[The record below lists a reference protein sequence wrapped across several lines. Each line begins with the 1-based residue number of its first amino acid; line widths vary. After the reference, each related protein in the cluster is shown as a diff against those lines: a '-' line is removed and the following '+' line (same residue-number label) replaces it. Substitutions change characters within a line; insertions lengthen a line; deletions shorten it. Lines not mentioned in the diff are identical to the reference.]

1 MSVRPRAK
9 KTWLLVII
17 LGLLLF
23 MGANPPASKEPP
35 KSGDI
40 YKKLRLF
47 ADVLDI
53 VQKNYVEPVNSDDLI
68 YGAIDGMLNKLDPH
82 SSFMPPDAYKE
93 LQIETKGKFEG
104 IGIEIT
110 MKDEI
115 LTVVSPIEGTPA
127 DRAGLK
133 AGDKI
138 IKIDGQT
145 TKAMSLVDA
154 VKKMRGTKGTEVV
167 ITIFREGMNKPQ
179 DFKIV
184 RDVIPIASVKSRLL
198 EDGYGYMR
206 ITNFRDKT
214 APDMIAALKELE
226 KGKAPLRGLVLDLRN
241 NPGGLLDQAVDVAD
255 EFLNDGLIV
264 YTDGRIKS
272 QNMKFTATKKD
283 QPRHRYPI
291 VVLVN
296 EGSASASEI
305 VAGALQDHKRA
316 LVLGEQTFGKGS
328 VQTVIPLEDGSG
340 LRLTTA
346 RYYTPSGRC
355 IQATGIVPDV
365 IMAQTVLA
373 KADKPE
379 GGPHER
385 LREADLE
392 RHLTNPSQG
401 AQPPKG
407 DEERP
412 AAEEGEGQP
421 QGGQKSLEEDAQ
433 LASALRLLKSWQIF
447 SQVKVN

>member
-1 MSVRPRAK
+1 MSINPKAK
-9 KTWLLVII
+9 KAWLLVAV
-17 LGLLLF
+17 LGLLLLV
-23 MGANPPASKEPP
+23 GANQPASKEGGQ
-35 KSGDI
+35 SGDI
-40 YKKLRLF
+40 YKKLRIF

-53 VQKNYVEPVNSDDLI
+53 VQKNYVEPVKSDELI
-68 YGAIDGMLNKLDPH
+68 YGAIDGMLSKLDPH

-93 LQIETKGKFEG
+93 LQIETKGRFEG

-110 MKDEI
+110 MKDDV
-115 LTVVSPIEGTPA
+115 LTIVSPIEGTPA
-127 DRAGLK
+127 DKAGLK
-133 AGDKI
+133 AGDRI
-138 IKIDGQT
+138 IKIDAKS
-145 TKAMSLVDA
+145 TKAMSLLDA
-154 VKKMRGTKGTEVV
+154 VKKMRGPKGTEVV
-167 ITIFREGMNKPQ
+167 ITIMREGLAKPK

-198 EDGYGYMR
+198 EEGYGYVR

-214 APDMIAALKELE
+214 HQDLVAALKELE
-226 KGKAPLRGLVLDLRN
+226 GGKTPLRGLVLDMRN

-255 EFLNDGLIV
+255 EFLPRGLIV

-272 QNMKFTATKKD
+272 QNMKFEATPKD
-283 QPRHRYPI
+283 KPRHRYPI

-296 EGSASASEI
+296 EGSASAAEI

-316 LVLGEQTFGKGS
+316 LVLGVRTFGKGS

-365 IMAQTVLA
+365 SVEQAVLA
-373 KADKPE
+373 KKSEDMP
-379 GGPHER
+379 R
-385 LREADLE
+385 LREQDLE
-392 RHLTNPSQG
+392 RHLDNPNG
-401 AQPPKG
+401 
-407 DEERP
+407 EE
-412 AAEEGEGQP
+412 A
-421 QGGQKSLEEDAQ
+421 LEEAAPEDAGPTDAKAAPEGGKATEEDIQ

-447 SQVKVN
+447 SQVKVE